1 MRSLK
6 PSGLGEKKKRALLKF
21 NKICSVITGGARRSS
36 YCNGESAAVKA
47 LPEGAEAA
55 V

>member
-1 MRSLK
+1 MRFLK
-6 PSGLGEKKKRALLKF
+6 PLGLEGAKNAALLKL
-21 NKICSVITGGARRSS
+21 NKICSVITGGTRRSS
-36 YCNGESAAVKA
+36 YCDGESAAVKA